1 MSFVIVVVIN
11 VNFIISFLLSI
22 FIKVLVTF
30 RNPVFNTSE
39 SF

>member
-1 MSFVIVVVIN
+1 MSFVIVVIN
-11 VNFIISFLLSI
+11 VNLIISFLLNI